1 MSQLDTGPSLAIS
14 LLLTVTALYQILVG
28 GQAKRWNSEFRFGEM
43 LVQVQVVEF
52 IYRNECC
59 ESRGAG

>member
-1 MSQLDTGPSLAIS
+1 MSKLDTGSSLAIS

-28 GQAKRWNSEFRFGEM
+28 GQAERWNSEFRFGEM
-43 LVQVQVVEF
+43 LFQVQVVEF
-52 IYRNECC
+52 ICRNEFC